1 MHVVAVEAHR
11 GHHQRTVAVKLA
23 VDITATVLA
32 VPFALLIENVVQ
44 IRIGTERG
52 LLTQIALDVAA
63 ARVGE
68 RGKGEY
74 GHVAE
79 LRVASA
85 VIQNGLRGRGVE
97 HGDLGQGRS
106 GLLGG
111 LGLGFG
117 GLLDGLGRHLGID
130 CSRRHLGIDC
140 SLDLGGLGLL
150 GNLLLGSSSHLG
162 LDLHRR
168 DKTGRHTIEL
178 AHAGKRTLD
187 VLGAGLGHSRHMA
200 LGGLGTRLALGIGLT
215 RSVGPA
221 VTVPVVDVCHTWP
234 PFLSLPLSAFP
245 IHDTP
250 PRTKKTAPKDR
261 LSHRF
266 TVSGRKRRNAAL

>member
-130 CSRRHLGIDC
+130 CS
-140 SLDLGGLGLL
+140 LDLGGLGLL

-234 PFLSLPLSAFP
+234 PFLSLPLSAF
-245 IHDTP
+245 
-250 PRTKKTAPKDR
+250 
-261 LSHRF
+261 SHP
-266 TVSGRKRRNAAL
+266 